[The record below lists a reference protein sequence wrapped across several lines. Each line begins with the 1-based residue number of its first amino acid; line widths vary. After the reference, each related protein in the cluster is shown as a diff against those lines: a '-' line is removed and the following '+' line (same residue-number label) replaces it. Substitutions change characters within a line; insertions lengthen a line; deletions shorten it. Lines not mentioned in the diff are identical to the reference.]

1 MDDRVREMMKTRSL
15 ATLIVVQKMAS
26 GGTGAAGEAATPLVE
41 EEQDTE
47 VGPVLRPDM
56 EAARVLD
63 LVMRAG
69 TATTSPVKSLA
80 P

>member
-1 MDDRVREMMKTRSL
+1 MGDRVREMLTTRSH
-15 ATLIVVQKMAS
+15 ATLIVVQKTAS
-26 GGTGAAGEAATPLVE
+26 GGTGAAGEAATQLVE

-56 EAARVLD
+56 EAGSVWD

-69 TATTSPVKSLA
+69 TVTTSPVKSLA